1 MGSDAKDH
9 TAEREAQCHRSP
21 TPVPGARS
29 PEAGARSPEGRCHL
43 NRRRHRGLLHR
54 AGRSRW
60 SCDSAHRQG
69 NSGCGCD
76 LDNCVG
82 HVLTL
87 DRRNLV
93 APRPVPSRH
102 LRCRHRSADGW
113 VSERCAVRL
122 VTSCCQAIPT
132 QDARDAP
139 RFNPDPIPILRC
151 VANYRHAARLPDHP
165 SGVRPAPGPVAN
177 APAWQLR
184 PRTSTEA
191 VPFHSAGKR
200 LPLVYWRSPQPA
212 RESRFPRPSR
222 HSHAFPDG
230 LIVLTCDDDAECGA
244 ADSPRQQRR
253 RRPHRH

>member
-1 MGSDAKDH
+1 MGMRCHRKGECIEAESRPARRRYPRRKRRGLPHSVVVRPTFAVGSQPMGSDAKDH
-9 TAEREAQCHRSP
+9 TAEREAQCDRSP
-21 TPVPGARS
+21 TPMPGARS

-43 NRRRHRGLLHR
+43 DRRRHRRGLLHR

-139 RFNPDPIPILRC
+139 RFNPDPIL
-151 VANYRHAARLPDHP
+151 Y
-165 SGVRPAPGPVAN
+165 
-177 APAWQLR
+177 
-184 PRTSTEA
+184 
-191 VPFHSAGKR
+191 
-200 LPLVYWRSPQPA
+200 
-212 RESRFPRPSR
+212 
-222 HSHAFPDG
+222 
-230 LIVLTCDDDAECGA
+230 CDA
-244 ADSPRQQRR
+244 
-253 RRPHRH
+253 